1 MHGLEPRESRACGET
16 HGGLCACVPAR
27 SDENDVKYTVTVHG
41 RPFEITVTGSEVT
54 VGGKRVSAVMSAVS
68 HTPLRVLRLD
78 GRSHTLAVVRVGE
91 GWLVQV
97 GGERWHAVVEDERTR
112 ELKRVGRGAGQP
124 GAAVVRAP
132 MPGLVIRV
140 EVEVGQHLE
149 ARAGV
154 VVLEAM
160 KMENEITSPGA
171 GVVSAVHVAAGQTVE
186 KGAPLVEVRH
196 QG

>member
-1 MHGLEPRESRACGET
+1 MP
-16 HGGLCACVPAR
+16 VR
-27 SDENDVKYTVTVHG
+27 SSGNDVKYTVTVHG

-54 VGGKRVSAVMSAVS
+54 VGGKRVSAVMDTVP
-68 HTPLRVLRLD
+68 HTPLRVLRLN
-78 GRSHTLAVVRVGE
+78 GRSYTLAVIRENE
-91 GWLVQV
+91 GWLVQMR
-97 GGERWHAVVEDERTR
+97 GERWHVVVEDERTR
-112 ELKRVGRGAGQP
+112 ALKKVTGRGAGQL
-124 GAAVVRAP
+124 GVSVVKAP

-140 EVEVGQHLE
+140 EVEVGQQVD

-186 KGAPLVEVRH
+186 KGAPLVEVRR